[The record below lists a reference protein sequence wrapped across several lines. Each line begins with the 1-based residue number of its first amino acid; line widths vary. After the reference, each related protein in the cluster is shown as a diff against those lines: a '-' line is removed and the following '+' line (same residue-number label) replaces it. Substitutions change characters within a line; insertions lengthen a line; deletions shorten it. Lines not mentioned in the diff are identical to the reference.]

1 MALLFENERGLGLA
15 VILVGL
21 PARGKSYIVKKLSR
35 YLNWMGF
42 DVNVF
47 NVGEARRKAPGYAT
61 ENHDF
66 FSSDDAR
73 ARRMRE
79 EIAFGVLDV
88 RCVCILGVAVW
99 CIAFSQRRAVSVD
112 CV

>member
-1 MALLFENERGLGLA
+1 MSLMENELGLV

-35 YLNWMGF
+35 YLSWMGF
-42 DVNVF
+42 ETKVF
-47 NVGEARRKAPGYAT
+47 NVGDARRKSPGYAT

-66 FSSDDAR
+66 FSSDDAQ

-88 RCVCILGVAVW
+88 RIHCHF
-99 CIAFSQRRAVSVD
+99 FSCSTLTVSSSSLSH
-112 CV
+112 